1 MADSVA
7 MIVVSAGVAA
17 IVLSAALACNGWR
30 ERLNRVSLQQMKESH
45 EATLH
50 DLDRRHEAHLQD
62 LDRRHEIAL
71 RDVGRRQEV
80 AMLDL
85 DRKHE
90 TRFHELAD
98 MRALRDLKVG
108 RPPPTARPAPP
119 RAARRVAA
127 RPRIEHR
134 HAVRGPG

>member
-30 ERLNRVSLQQMKESH
+30 ERLNRVSLQQMQESH
-45 EATLH
+45 QATLH

-62 LDRRHEIAL
+62 LDRR
-71 RDVGRRQEV
+71 QEV

-90 TRFHELAD
+90 TRLHELAD

-108 RPPPTARPAPP
+108 RPPPAARPAPP

>member
-30 ERLNRVSLQQMKESH
+30 ERLNRVSLQQMQESH
-45 EATLH
+45 QATLH

-62 LDRRHEIAL
+62 L
-71 RDVGRRQEV
+71 GRRQEV

-98 MRALRDLKVG
+98 MGALRDLKVG

-119 RAARRVAA
+119 RAAR
-127 RPRIEHR
+127 
-134 HAVRGPG
+134 